1 MKRRVDYGQLS
12 RRSPMAVGLSLL
24 VHGALAFALIAL
36 FRRSPLADTV
46 TRLIVLA
53 EPELP
58 AEHPIRLGWRTPPT
72 RPVQSEPDLTVEPRV
87 VDRRSGRTTTPL
99 PLRGGGIIPG
109 TGRGE
114 AAGFGRLAPS
124 YESGHLW
131 VAPLPLTP
139 AEIAS
144 RLERFAAIGGLDV
157 GAGAGA
163 GEGEGSGVHGELID
177 SAVTAIVQSYLD
189 SVAAEPGAGSQ
200 GLPKW
205 TTEIA
210 GLDFGIDQNWVYFAG
225 LKIPAAVLA
234 LLPLPQDAGN
244 YFRDRNYEYLMEVR
258 REIYYSAW
266 MADTRA
272 EFKENVR
279 KLRARKEHEREM
291 ARNQRVAP
299 VLVEDSTATS
309 SKDDQE
315 SGR

>member
-1 MKRRVDYGQLS
+1 MKPRVDYGQFS
-12 RRSPMAVGLSLL
+12 RRSPVAVGLSVL
-24 VHGALAFALIAL
+24 VHGALALALIAL

-46 TRLIVLA
+46 TRLIVLI
-53 EPELP
+53 EPGQPVEHVMVLSPPAPAVQRMPDEL
-58 AEHPIRLGWRTPPT
+58 
-72 RPVQSEPDLTVEPRV
+72 DLSVVPRV
-87 VDRRSGRTTTPL
+87 VERRGAQPAPL
-99 PLRGGGIIPG
+99 PLRGGGRIPG
-109 TGRGE
+109 GGGGAGE
-114 AAGFGRLAPS
+114 LAPR

-139 AEIAS
+139 EEIAS
-144 RLERFAAIGGLDV
+144 RLEYFAAMSGIGRGD
-157 GAGAGA
+157 GD
-163 GEGEGSGVHGELID
+163 GEGVGGGIHGELID

-189 SVAAEPGAGSQ
+189 SVAAEPGAEFQ
-200 GLPKW
+200 GLPSW

-210 GLDFGIDQNWVYFAG
+210 GMDFGIDQNWVYFAG

-279 KLRARKEHEREM
+279 KLRERRQHEREM
-291 ARNQRVAP
+291 AHNQLAAP
-299 VLVEDSTATS
+299 VLVEDSTKS
-309 SKDDQE
+309 STYDDRE